1 MIKSPSISRCL
12 MYYVLSHAQP
22 KRERESLANVPTLAA
37 MVAANTTADT
47 VPEQYRQREKLVN
60 WMDTAAGKENGLT
73 ACRSDYSN
81 GNTANMRESR

>member
-1 MIKSPSISRCL
+1 
-12 MYYVLSHAQP
+12 
-22 KRERESLANVPTLAA
+22 

>member
-1 MIKSPSISRCL
+1 MIQSPFMSRCL
-12 MYYVLSHAQP
+12 MNYALSHALP
-22 KRERESLANVPTLAA
+22 KRERERLANVPTLAA
-37 MVAANTTADT
+37 MVAANITAAT
-47 VPEQYRQREKLVN
+47 VPEQHRQREKLVN